1 MISERLLYTKRF
13 YVSRSPYGD
22 AIYKFH
28 QWIRKGQGS
37 ELMGILSSGLEAA
50 MILLAIMTSPGI
62 DRRVVKEDAIVACL
76 ILMKHNLAKNIIPA
90 MNNCGHILA
99 AMSKT
104 QLNAS
109 PVPTKKR
116 RRRSSAG
123 DGVGS
128 DAATIK
134 DMGRCYKLMIFQT
147 IGNTVLLMERLD
159 VLIQKVPLD
168 DQHLMTCSAGALVS
182 LELDPSTDTAVNLTH
197 QLHVATIGIVTS
209 IFRKY
214 DKIRP
219 LIVEDL
225 FALMLKMPS
234 GKKGMRTYPI
244 QCSSVLYPQGARELS
259 KSLLAGANSGDN
271 TSYSFSSSTKIQ
283 PISVALMNLVH
294 SSVIRPSFIDP
305 QQASNE
311 NISTDTSRLN
321 SGLKGCQAVSD
332 FFVNHLLMRCSKK
345 GEDGGASEFRPIL
358 NNLIEDLLLVLL
370 IPEYPAAEMILLSI
384 ANTMYRDIIQM
395 TSSKPVKESTNTTY
409 FNTIFDALGKISSAV
424 ARINKWNDDHPP
436 RLELPTIRDDSSI
449 RHVECYCNRTE
460 FDPEKFMLKCDRCN
474 SWYFGDCVG
483 VSQDTLPEK
492 WLCDGCQFDR
502 IVEFERDRNAN
513 LGELGCPASMID
525 RTYCLRRLVIDYLSI
540 LAQNS
545 SSKGTQD
552 VYGFQLAR
560 WLKNLETINS
570 KNNYLDQDDT
580 LPLIAGLIELWDPQY
595 SPGVYQGD
603 DAGSLNG
610 MLNCLSAEGRS
621 RMVVDF
627 ICNLS
632 NLLASFKSQVGRIV
646 KLLESPSKSVRKLSL
661 KAIEK
666 IADADPTLMT
676 NPFIR
681 NAVTRRFSDESISV
695 RDAVVSLVGS
705 YVVNTPGVADAFH
718 PALIHGLTDSGLSVR
733 KRTVHVF
740 RDVLCTNPTYSGR
753 AEACSDMLRL
763 AADPKED
770 DTVRDLI
777 YDLFSTLWL
786 ENGEK
791 AIDSQLRSSQKIRN
805 FDNSISP
812 VSKVSNV
819 EDTTLAVT
827 PSGLKTPPAVNV
839 IPTTPNGW
847 STVTK
852 STRST
857 ARKSRSRILQ
867 LRCQA
872 AAQQMVEVVKAANTE
887 YHLTLLFRE
896 LLSDTPDSDKNKKS
910 SARKKRNGK
919 ARNHISMLVDA
930 LFEMLL
936 VVEEDN
942 EKSTMEKGG
951 ELVSIFRTLRVFTD
965 ASPTDVLRHLDTL
978 LPYLKVDNGL
988 RPTDEANIACSL
1000 CGVLSRVIPELDY
1013 DDCERLAGTSLA
1025 DDLVLI
1031 TKRWGKAASSSAV
1044 QALCLFS
1051 AKEKPGHSEIFG
1063 IRLLELA
1070 KVFYAYLVKAEK
1082 SGDYT
1087 TKRKAK
1093 NHVSRALSVLGAIC
1107 QYCDSSSFDSADMLN
1122 DEEDNIQHLSLV
1134 TIAPVCEE
1142 IFMKFYTKD
1151 DVMTK
1156 VAAIQALSGVFMAH
1170 PREMLNLENSGLIT
1184 EVMAATS
1191 PEAVQ
1196 RESLRCWRDILLAEE
1211 SRVESGEAKA
1221 KMDSKKNITVSKK
1234 ISGDQD
1240 ADATLF
1246 GGILTN
1252 HASRLFEMTKSRE
1265 KSIRFAAVDLIGHL
1279 LRQGQLN
1286 PNEATPHLLAL
1297 QGDVE
1302 ENIRGKALK
1311 YLMLEGEKRPDMLRQ
1326 RLCAGVKQAY
1336 LFQTSVYPELD
1347 GVSALI
1353 TVRKDGN
1360 LQKECVFGSVYKNC
1374 ISRNKKQRRGLFR
1387 NLLGVFD
1394 PQNLKT
1400 SGAKRVDASMASLM
1414 LLSYTSQVLAYLP
1427 YSVASDPLYIIYYI
1441 SSNIAL
1447 QGADLLD
1454 NFAAFLRPYGLASS
1468 DELDEVNAEED
1479 ELEVAAKTH
1488 FPHPA
1493 KSVEALTKPTV
1504 NFDTLG
1510 FSKLCSEAGCLI
1522 LLLRLKSF
1530 LRETYNLSEARCVA
1544 FNPDKKEIGEKP
1556 ISKSSTSSVF
1566 DSKLQTFSNRQRDSI
1581 EGKLDSMILQ
1591 YAEFRRLMRSEVNNA
1606 TLLDDESGTENDV
1619 ISEEEGVPSKRQR
1632 SNSEGEEW

>member
-1 MISERLLYTKRF
+1 
-13 YVSRSPYGD
+13 
-22 AIYKFH
+22 
-28 QWIRKGQGS
+28 
-37 ELMGILSSGLEAA
+37 

-62 DRRVVKEDAIVACL
+62 DRRVVKEDAIVACF
-76 ILMKHNLAKNIIPA
+76 ILMRHNLAKNVLPA
-90 MNNCGHILA
+90 INNCGHILA
-99 AMSKT
+99 GMSKS
-104 QLNAS
+104 QLHAS
-109 PVPTKKR
+109 PIPTKKR
-116 RRRSSAG
+116 RRRSSVGA
-123 DGVGS
+123 GVGS
-128 DAATIK
+128 DVATIK
-134 DMGRCYKLMIFQT
+134 DMGKCYKLMIFQT

-159 VLIQKVPLD
+159 ALIQKVPLD

-182 LELDPSTDTAVNLTH
+182 LELDPSTDAAVSLTH
-197 QLHVATIGIVTS
+197 QLHIATIGIVTS
-209 IFRKY
+209 IFRNYNKL
-214 DKIRP
+214 RQM
-219 LIVEDL
+219 IVEDL

-234 GKKGMRTYPI
+234 GKKGMRTYPV
-244 QCSSVLYPQGARELS
+244 QCSSILYPEGAWELS
-259 KSLLAGANSGDN
+259 RSLSSGDN
-271 TSYSFSSSTKIQ
+271 SSPSSSSSSKIQ
-283 PISVALMNLVH
+283 PISVAIINLVH
-294 SSVIRPSFIDP
+294 ASVTRPSFIDP
-305 QQASNE
+305 LQNSNV
-311 NISTDTSRLN
+311 NNTSDVFGKQVDTKQPPRLD
-321 SGLKGCQAVSD
+321 SGLRGCQAVSD

-370 IPEYPAAEMILLSI
+370 VPEYPAAEMILLSI
-384 ANTMYRDIIQM
+384 ANFMYRDIIQM
-395 TSSKPVKESTNTTY
+395 TSLKAVKESTTTTY
-409 FNTIFDALGKISSAV
+409 FNTIFDALGKICSAV
-424 ARINKWNDDHPP
+424 ARINKWNDDHPV
-436 RLELPTIRDDSSI
+436 RLELPNIQESNANDSNSTIQ
-449 RHVECYCNRTE
+449 HLGCYCGETE
-460 FDPEKFMLKCDRCN
+460 FVGDTFMVKCDRCRT
-474 SWYFGDCVG
+474 WYHGDCIG
-483 VSQDTLPEK
+483 VSRDTLPEK

-502 IVEFERDRNAN
+502 IVEFERDRNVN
-513 LGELGCPASMID
+513 LGELGCPANLID
-525 RTYCLRRLVIDYLSI
+525 RMYCLRRLVIDYLST
-540 LAQNS
+540 LTRNS
-545 SSKGTQD
+545 GLKGIQD

-560 WLKNLETINS
+560 WLKTLEIANA
-570 KNNYLDQDDT
+570 KNNYLDENDT

-595 SPGVYQGD
+595 SPGIYQGT

-610 MLNCLSAEGRS
+610 MLNCLSDEGRS

-627 ICNLS
+627 ICKLS
-632 NLLASFKSQVGRIV
+632 SLLTSFKSQVGRIV

-666 IADADPTLMT
+666 IADADPNLMT
-676 NPFIR
+676 NSFIR
-681 NAVTRRFSDESISV
+681 NAVARRFSDESISV

-705 YVVNTPGVADAFH
+705 YVMNTPDIANAFH

-740 RDVLCTNPTYSGR
+740 RDILSTNPSYNGR
-753 AEACSDMLRL
+753 AEACSGMLRL

-777 YDLFSTLWL
+777 YDLFSTIWL

-791 AIDSQLRSSQKIRN
+791 ISDGQRRSSQTISA
-805 FDNSISP
+805 FEDLISP
-812 VSKVSNV
+812 VSKASNL
-819 EDTTLAVT
+819 EDMMLATT
-827 PSGLKTPPAVNV
+827 PSKTSSRVNLIPAT
-839 IPTTPNGW
+839 PTRW
-847 STVTK
+847 SSVTK

-857 ARKSRSRILQ
+857 ARKSRSRYHQ

-872 AAQQMVEVVKAANTE
+872 AAHQMVEVVKAANTE

-896 LLSDTPDSDKNKKS
+896 LLSDTPDSDKSKKS
-910 SARKKRNGK
+910 SARKKRNGHAK
-919 ARNHISMLVDA
+919 AHVSMLVDA

-936 VVEEDN
+936 GVEEDN
-942 EKSTMEKGG
+942 DKSTVEKGG

-965 ASPTDVLRHLDTL
+965 ASPIDVLRHLDTL
-978 LPYLKVDNGL
+978 LPYLKIDNGL

-1000 CGVLSRVIPELDY
+1000 CGVLSRVIPELDH
-1013 DDCERLAGTSLA
+1013 DDCERLAETSLA
-1025 DDLVLI
+1025 DDLVGI
-1031 TKRWGKAASSSAV
+1031 TKKWGKAASSSAV

-1051 AKEKPGHSEIFG
+1051 AKEQPGHLEVFG
-1063 IRLLELA
+1063 KRLLALA
-1070 KVFYAYLVKAEK
+1070 KIFFAYLVKTEK

-1087 TKRKAK
+1087 TKRKTK
-1093 NHVSRALSVLGAIC
+1093 SHVSRALSVLGAIC
-1107 QYCDSSSFDSADMLN
+1107 QYCESSSFDLMEIGDHD
-1122 DEEDNIQHLSLV
+1122 DEANVQELSLL
-1134 TIAPVCEE
+1134 TIAPACER
-1142 IFMKFYTKD
+1142 IFMKFYAKD

-1156 VAAIQALSGVFMAH
+1156 VSAIQALTGVFMAH
-1170 PREMLNLENSGLIT
+1170 PREMLDLENSGLIT
-1184 EVMAATS
+1184 EVMASTS
-1191 PEAVQ
+1191 PEPVQ

-1221 KMDSKKNITVSKK
+1221 RMDSKKNITVSKK

-1302 ENIRGKALK
+1302 ESIRGNALK
-1311 YLMLEGEKRPDMLRQ
+1311 FLMLEGEKRPDMLRQ

-1336 LFQTSVYPELD
+1336 LFQAFVYPDLEE
-1347 GVSALI
+1347 VSALI
-1353 TVRKDGN
+1353 TVRKDGS

-1374 ISRNKKQRRGLFR
+1374 IARNKKQRRGLFR
-1387 NLLGVFD
+1387 NLLSVFD
-1394 PQNLKT
+1394 PQNLKN
-1400 SGAKRVDASMASLM
+1400 SEAKKIDSSMASLM

-1427 YSVASDPLYIIYYI
+1427 YNVASDPLYTIYYI

-1454 NFAAFLRPYGLASS
+1454 NFAAFLRPYGLASA

-1479 ELEVAAKTH
+1479 ELEKAAKSH

-1493 KSVEALTKPTV
+1493 KNVAAFSKPKSL
-1504 NFDTLG
+1504 FDNLG

-1522 LLLRLKSF
+1522 LLLRLKTF
-1530 LRETYNLSEARCVA
+1530 LRETYNLSEARCIG

-1556 ISKSSTSSVF
+1556 ILKSPTSSIF
-1566 DSKLQTFSNRQRDSI
+1566 DSKLPTYSKSGNGKRDDL
-1581 EGKLDSMILQ
+1581 LDAMILQ

-1606 TLLDDESGTENDV
+1606 YLLDDESIIENEDV
-1619 ISEEEGVPSKRQR
+1619 SEEEMVNPKRLR
-1632 SNSEGEEW
+1632 SNSEGEEL